1 MKPLPWLGAGAAAV
15 TAIVVAMLARDG
27 TRPLPARS
35 GADRPA
41 LALLT
46 SLPLAFGESFAL
58 DSPRPPVMGRL
69 ERRYR
74 VETIAVA
81 DAASLRGRSLL
92 LMAHPRAQPAS
103 ALVELDAWVRGGGR
117 VLLLADPRSDWP
129 SELALGDNFRPQ
141 PAFAD
146 TGLLGHWG
154 LRLEGPEPG
163 GPRRLA
169 GVEIETRSPGR
180 LHATNPECS
189 VEADGFAASCP
200 VGKGRVTVIADSDF
214 LDAEASAPGLHAL
227 DRALETL
234 ESR

>member
-1 MKPLPWLGAGAAAV
+1 MTRWAWLGLGAAGLAAAGALL
-15 TAIVVAMLARDG
+15 LAGETGQPEERRG
-27 TRPLPARS
+27 AERPE
-35 GADRPA
+35 

-58 DSPRPPVMGRL
+58 DSPRSPVMGRL

-74 VETIAVA
+74 VATIAVA
-81 DAASLRGRSLL
+81 DADNLRGKALL

-129 SELALGDNFRPQ
+129 SELALGDKFRPQ

-146 TGLLGHWG
+146 TGLLAHWG
-154 LRLEGPEPG
+154 LRLEGPEPSG
-163 GPRRLA
+163 LRRLA
-169 GVEIETRSPGR
+169 EVEVNASSPGR
-180 LHATNPECS
+180 LHTTSADCS
-189 VEADGFAASCP
+189 VEEGGFAASCA
-200 VGKGRVTVIADSDF
+200 VGQGRVTVIADSDF
-214 LDAEASAPGLHAL
+214 LDADGAAPAFDAL
-227 DRALETL
+227 DRALERL